1 MSYSTEDEEV
11 EDDIYIYIY
20 ISMHLYAGVWM
31 SIGPLET
38 LYIYIYTYI
47 NDVRLRPQP
56 WLQMART
63 LVGES
68 VAKFIT
74 LSPHVTALANYSG
87 RAAQ

>member
-1 MSYSTEDEEV
+1 MIS
-11 EDDIYIYIY
+11 IYICIY
-20 ISMHLYAGVWM
+20 LQGSGGR
-31 SIGPLET
+31 SGT
-38 LYIYIYTYI
+38 LRPHIYTYI

>member
-1 MSYSTEDEEV
+1 M
-11 EDDIYIYIY
+11 IYIYICIY
-20 ISMHLYAGVWM
+20 MQGSGGR
-31 SIGPLET
+31 SGPLRPH
-38 LYIYIYTYI
+38 IYIYTYV
-47 NDVRLRPQP
+47 NDVRLRPQS

>member
-1 MSYSTEDEEV
+1 M
-11 EDDIYIYIY
+11 IYIY
-20 ISMHLYAGVWM
+20 MHLYAGVWR

-38 LYIYIYTYI
+38 PYIYTYI

>member
-1 MSYSTEDEEV
+1 M
-11 EDDIYIYIY
+11 IYIYICIY
-20 ISMHLYAGVWM
+20 MQGSGGR
-31 SIGPLET
+31 SGPLRPH
-38 LYIYIYTYI
+38 TYI

>member
-1 MSYSTEDEEV
+1 
-11 EDDIYIYIY
+11 
-20 ISMHLYAGVWM
+20 M

-38 LYIYIYTYI
+38 LYIYMYKRCSAPPSTLVADGH
-47 NDVRLRPQP
+47 N
-56 WLQMART
+56 

-68 VAKFIT
+68 VAKFIK

>member
-20 ISMHLYAGVWM
+20 LCICMQGSGCR
-31 SIGPLET
+31 SGPLRP
-38 LYIYIYTYI
+38 YIYTCI

-63 LVGES
+63 LAGES

>member
-11 EDDIYIYIY
+11 EDDIYIY

-31 SIGPLET
+31 SIGPIET
-38 LYIYIYTYI
+38 LYIYTYI

-63 LVGES
+63 LAGES

-74 LSPHVTALANYSG
+74 SRIRRGV
-87 RAAQ
+87 Q